1 MKITIATGPIFPVP
15 AVRGGAV
22 QRLWEGLARE
32 FAQRGHEVTIFA
44 REFPGQAAEETVNGI
59 RFVRRGGYAQ
69 STSIKRDLV
78 QCLLYALKTARYVPP
93 GDVVVTNDFWMPA
106 VLPWLKPSAGRI
118 VVNANRFPKKQYWLY
133 PKCAAFAAVSA
144 PVAEAVKAQTPSAA
158 DRVAVVPNAI
168 DYAFLKETQSRG
180 DRRRGTKDG
189 ETKRPRDE
197 KTKRLK
203 DQGSKGQ
210 PEVGDRRSE
219 PRLGE
224 LAPRQTGDRL
234 HGNQLIL
241 DDGTMGQEPEA
252 GRPEMGRRGDQ
263 TGDRGQETGVGGP
276 PTHGVTTAG
285 QAYGM
290 RHTAEGRRV
299 VRILYVGRIH
309 PEKGLGLLAQA
320 LKSME
325 YGAGSMEQREGT
337 GDRGQATGSRRQETD
352 WECVLVGPVKE
363 SEGGGGEAFA
373 EELKRQV
380 EGLPVRFEAPVYDP
394 AALAKIYDEADV
406 FVYPSVAETG
416 ESFGIAPLE
425 AMARGVVPVVS
436 DLAVFREYLEPGVH
450 GLVFD
455 HRSDRAAENLAA
467 SLRELLGDA
476 EGRERMGAAARQTAE
491 RFSSTAIADKYLQ
504 LFEKVVSGT

>member
-44 REFPGQAAEETVNGI
+44 REFSGQATEETVDGI

-78 QCLLYALKTARYVPP
+78 QCLLYALKTARHVPP

-144 PVAEAVKAQTPSAA
+144 PVAEAVKAQTPSVA

-168 DYAFLKETQSRG
+168 DEEFLKRSVEHGAGSME
-180 DRRRGTKDG
+180 KEVDG
-189 ETKRPRDE
+189 ERP
-197 KTKRLK
+197 
-203 DQGSKGQ
+203 
-210 PEVGDRRSE
+210 
-219 PRLGE
+219 
-224 LAPRQTGDRL
+224 
-234 HGNQLIL
+234 
-241 DDGTMGQEPEA
+241 
-252 GRPEMGRRGDQ
+252 
-263 TGDRGQETGVGGP
+263 
-276 PTHGVTTAG
+276 
-285 QAYGM
+285 
-290 RHTAEGRRV
+290 

-309 PEKGLGLLAQA
+309 PEKGLGLLADA
-320 LKSME
+320 LKRME
-325 YGAGSMEQREGT
+325 QGAWSREQREGT
-337 GDRGQATGSRRQETD
+337 GDRGQATGSRGQEPE
-352 WECVLVGPVKE
+352 WECVLVGPVKQ
-363 SEGGGGEAFA
+363 SEGGGGEKFA
-373 EELKRQV
+373 AELKRQV

-394 AALAKIYDEADV
+394 TALARIYDEADV

-436 DLAVFREYLEPGVH
+436 DLAVFREYLEPGVN

-455 HRSDRAAENLAA
+455 HRSDQAAENLAA

-476 EGRERMGAAARQTAE
+476 DGRERMGAAAQQTAE
-491 RFSSTAIADKYLQ
+491 RFSSAAIADKYLQ